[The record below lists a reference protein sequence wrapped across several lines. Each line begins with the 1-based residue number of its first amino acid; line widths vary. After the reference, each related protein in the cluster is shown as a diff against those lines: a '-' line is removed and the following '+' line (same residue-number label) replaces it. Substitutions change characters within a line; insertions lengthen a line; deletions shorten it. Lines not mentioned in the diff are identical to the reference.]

1 MKAQKVYEMK
11 LAKVYPLL
19 VDKAVKKGRDQS
31 EVDRIICWLTGYDE
45 DALKALVDSSIE
57 YGAFFANAPAL
68 NPRRLLIKGVV
79 CGVRVEAVEEPLM
92 REMRYLDK
100 LIDELAKGK
109 ALDKIALRAS
119 RNKPPF
125 PRSLAAGGK
134 ADFRE
139 NRSAGFP
146 AAKARP
152 GARRAARFFYLPP
165 RNLRVR
171 GFSEAN
177 SFSGGPSSTIRPPPP

>member
-109 ALDKIALRAS
+109 ALDKILR
-119 RNKPPF
+119 
-125 PRSLAAGGK
+125 
-134 ADFRE
+134 
-139 NRSAGFP
+139 
-146 AAKARP
+146 
-152 GARRAARFFYLPP
+152 
-165 RNLRVR
+165 
-171 GFSEAN
+171 
-177 SFSGGPSSTIRPPPP
+177 